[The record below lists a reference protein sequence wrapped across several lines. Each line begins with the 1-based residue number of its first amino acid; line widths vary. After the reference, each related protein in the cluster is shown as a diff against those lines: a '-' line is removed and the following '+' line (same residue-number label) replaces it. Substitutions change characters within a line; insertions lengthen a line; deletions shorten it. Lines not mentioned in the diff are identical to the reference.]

1 MPGRSAEQQA
11 RLITQLGFDSLTE
24 LSVNNSV
31 NISPEKQNG
40 LSTATPDVATFGK
53 AEVYRPA
60 PRSRRKAK
68 PGTGLY
74 LAKKHATSFE
84 SIKQATLDD
93 LFTSLSLEADILP
106 SLPISS
112 IRAARHAKQN
122 GQYTQLG
129 RSEEHTS
136 EL

>member
-1 MPGRSAEQQA
+1 MPGRSAEQRA
-11 RLITQLGFDSLTE
+11 GLIMQLGFDSLTE

-40 LSTATPDVATFGK
+40 LSTAKSDVATFGK

-68 PGTGLY
+68 PGTVLY
-74 LAKKHATSFE
+74 LAKKHTTSFE

-93 LFTSLSLEADILP
+93 LFTSLSLELDILP
-106 SLPISS
+106 SPPTPS
-112 IRAARHAKQN
+112 IRASKPSKH
-122 GQYTQLG
+122 
-129 RSEEHTS
+129 
-136 EL
+136 